1 VPAEAVKLLDTEHI
15 LSYLLVLVVIGAGRW
30 FLNQGWPELS
40 ALLKYRAETAR
51 RCAEMEDER
60 EAQQIAVTAE
70 NDRLLAR
77 QFENLSTAF
86 NQLTGEM
93 RASNAIQQT
102 VVNFL
107 IHILQGMN
115 GGKATS
121 VITEETPGGRG

>member
-1 VPAEAVKLLDTEHI
+1 MPAEVIKLLDTEHI

-30 FLNQGWPELS
+30 FKSQGWPEIA
-40 ALLKYRAETAR
+40 ALLKYRAETER
-51 RCAEMEDER
+51 RRAELENER
-60 EAQQIAVTAE
+60 EAQQISVTAE

-77 QFENLSTAF
+77 QFENLSAAF

-107 IHILQGMN
+107 IHILEGLN
-115 GGKATS
+115 GGKVTN